1 MGPGMPIYRLEPVRG
16 AESHHFW
23 NGSLVPPVTV
33 WVEAMS
39 PGHARRRMQ
48 GAAMPPATG
57 PMSSDPWTDTALVR
71 CIEDASRSVPRNTA
85 VLANGQ
91 IMLKLQDGVGQS

>member
-1 MGPGMPIYRLEPVRG
+1 
-16 AESHHFW
+16 
-23 NGSLVPPVTV
+23 
-33 WVEAMS
+33 
-39 PGHARRRMQ
+39 
-48 GAAMPPATG
+48 
-57 PMSSDPWTDTALVR
+57 MSSDPWTDTALVR